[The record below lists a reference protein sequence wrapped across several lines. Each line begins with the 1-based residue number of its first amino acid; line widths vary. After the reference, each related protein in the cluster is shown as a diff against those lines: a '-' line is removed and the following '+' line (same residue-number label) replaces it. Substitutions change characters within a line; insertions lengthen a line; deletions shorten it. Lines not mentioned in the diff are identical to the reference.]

1 MIMYAELVQTLHISV
16 SCAAATGSS
25 ECSSLAV
32 LAMCSFN

>member
-1 MIMYAELVQTLHISV
+1 MIVYAELVQTLHISV
-16 SCAAATGSS
+16 PSAAATGSS